1 MKSQYKPI
9 KGIGTGRG
17 RPAAIRVRL
26 YEGPDHLLLV
36 YSAGYTEDYK
46 RVFYRDIRY
55 AIARKDRGQVWQGI
69 LSGCCI
75 LAACLLFLMPV
86 PWMVTAILWLIISL
100 PFLFHFAGNLFLG
113 PTCRIYLN
121 TDVQTVELPV
131 PRRLGRLP
139 KLVAF
144 LNTKISPE
152 QPKVE
157 QAVT

>member
-1 MKSQYKPI
+1 MKKQYKPI

-17 RPAAIRVRL
+17 KLAAIRTRL

-36 YSAGYTEDYK
+36 QSAGYTEEYK
-46 RVFYRDIRY
+46 RVFYRDVRY
-55 AIARKDRGQVWQGI
+55 AIARKDQGQVWQGVV
-69 LSGCCI
+69 SGCFF
-75 LAACLLFLMPV
+75 LAACLLFLTPMHPV
-86 PWMVTAILWLIISL
+86 GVAIICF
-100 PFLFHFAGNLFLG
+100 PFLIWFVLNLVLG
-113 PTCRIYLN
+113 PTCRIYIN
-121 TDVQTVELPV
+121 TDVQTIELPV

-139 KLVAF
+139 KLVTF